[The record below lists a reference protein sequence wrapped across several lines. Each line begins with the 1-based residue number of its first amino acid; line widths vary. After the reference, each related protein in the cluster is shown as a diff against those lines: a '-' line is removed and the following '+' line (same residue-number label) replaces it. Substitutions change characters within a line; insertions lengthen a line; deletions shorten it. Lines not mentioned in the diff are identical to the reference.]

1 MSMKNSRKYSELYF
15 QFFSVVIISL
25 CSIVLLI
32 RSFYSFSWSDESFYL
47 TIVHRF
53 WLGERILQDE
63 WYTTQLSTPLLL
75 PFYSFFEWITGG
87 NEGIY
92 LYYRII
98 YWGISTVTAFLIFF
112 KLKRWNKTTA
122 ALFSGIIYL
131 LYSRANIGGMSYY
144 NMTLTLVLI
153 STVLVYDQIMAKQSQ
168 KGILLLTGVLLALAV
183 VNTPYLVI
191 PYIMIALFL
200 LLSKKYRFLWR
211 KVMLVFIGM
220 GITAIAY
227 MAYVLS
233 KTSLEEILLN
243 IPYILNE
250 PELQNTNP
258 ILAIPIMFARIAW
271 RYRWTIIIYAVDIL
285 FLCYKI
291 RKKQNISQMTGKV
304 IFGSNMAIF
313 IVNYFLSAN
322 MIGCVN
328 IAFVLF
334 GILLLLY
341 IREWNKDDQV
351 IIETFGIAGVSVVFS
366 FAFSSDTGLDA
377 MTIGFVILAIA
388 MVLILLKNVKI
399 NENRCCWHIIV
410 AVISFIL
417 LQSAFLRVVSVYRDA
432 PLWELDTQI
441 TAGPGKYL
449 YTTQKHEEQYND
461 LLNDI
466 KQYVR
471 TEDRVLYSKNCFWG
485 YLCTD
490 NEYATPSSWRMSMDS
505 PRLEEYFT
513 LNPEKY
519 PTCVF
524 VLKPEYGNFESSYI
538 QNNERA
544 DIPNQNQLQGFLY
557 NYIQKNNY
565 EVIEAESA
573 FIFRKR
579 A

>member
-1 MSMKNSRKYSELYF
+1 MRSYKKHLEIYSQIL
-15 QFFSVVIISL
+15 SVLIIS
-25 CSIVLLI
+25 VLSLI
-32 RSFYSFSWSDESFYL
+32 LFIRNFYSFSWSDESFYL

-98 YWGISTVTAFLIFF
+98 YWGISTVTVFLIFF

-122 ALFSGIIYL
+122 ALLSGIIYL

-191 PYIMIALFL
+191 PYIVIALFL
-200 LLSKKYRFLWR
+200 LISKKYRFLWR
-211 KVMLVFIGM
+211 KVMLVFIGT

-227 MAYVLS
+227 MAYVFS

-243 IPYILNE
+243 IPYILSE
-250 PELQNTNP
+250 PELQSTNP

-271 RYRWTIIIYAVDIL
+271 RYKWTIIIYVVDVL

-291 RKKQNISQMTGKV
+291 WKKQNISQTMGKV
-304 IFGSNMAIF
+304 IFGSNIAMF
-313 IVNYFLSAN
+313 IVNYCISAN
-322 MIGCVN
+322 MIGCIN
-328 IAFVLF
+328 IAFVLW
-334 GILLLLY
+334 GTLMLLY
-341 IREWNKDDQV
+341 LRECDKDVQTV
-351 IIETFGIAGVSVVFS
+351 AETFGIAGVSVVFG

-388 MVLILLKNVKI
+388 MVLILLKNVKV
-399 NENRCCWHIIV
+399 NENRSYWYITV
-410 AVISFIL
+410 AGIAFIL
-417 LQSAFLRVVSVYRDA
+417 LQSAFLRVASVYRDA
-432 PLWELDTQI
+432 PLKELDTQI
-441 TAGPGKYL
+441 TSGPGKYL
-449 YTTQKHEEQYND
+449 YTTQEHEEQYND

-485 YLCTD
+485 YLCTN

-519 PTCVF
+519 PTCIF

-538 QNNERA
+538 QNNEKV
-544 DIPNQNQLQGFLY
+544 DIPNQNDLQGFLY
-557 NYIQKNNY
+557 NYIQENNY
-565 EVIEAESA
+565 EVIEAKSA
-573 FIFRKR
+573 LIFRKR

>member
-1 MSMKNSRKYSELYF
+1 MRSYKKHLEIYSQIL
-15 QFFSVVIISL
+15 SVLIIS
-25 CSIVLLI
+25 VLSLI
-32 RSFYSFSWSDESFYL
+32 LFIRNFYSFSWSDESFYL

-75 PFYSFFEWITGG
+75 PFYSFFEWLTGE

-98 YWGISTVTAFLIFF
+98 YWSISAVTAFLIFF

-122 ALFSGIIYL
+122 ALLSGIIYL

-153 STVLVYDQIMAKQSQ
+153 SSVLVYDQIMAKQSQ

-191 PYIMIALFL
+191 PYIVIALFL
-200 LLSKKYRFLWR
+200 LISKKYRFLWR
-211 KVMLVFIGM
+211 KVMLVFIGT

-227 MAYVLS
+227 MTYVFS
-233 KTSLEEILLN
+233 KTSLEEILIN

-250 PELQNTNP
+250 PELQSTNP

-271 RYRWTIIIYAVDIL
+271 RYKWTIIIYAVDVL

-291 RKKQNISQMTGKV
+291 WKKQNISQTMGKV
-304 IFGSNMAIF
+304 IFGSNIAMF
-313 IVNYFLSAN
+313 IVNYCLSAN
-322 MIGCVN
+322 MIGCIN
-328 IAFVLF
+328 IAFVLW
-334 GILLLLY
+334 GTLMLLY
-341 IREWNKDDQV
+341 LREWNKDVQTV
-351 IIETFGIAGVSVVFS
+351 AETFGIAGVSVVFG

-377 MTIGFVILAIA
+377 MTIGFVIFGIA
-388 MVLILLKNVKI
+388 MVLILFRSMKI
-399 NENRCCWHIIV
+399 NENRYYLYITVIVIIFV
-410 AVISFIL
+410 L
-417 LQSAFLRVVSVYRDA
+417 LQSIFLRVASVYRDA
-432 PLWELDTQI
+432 PLKELDTQI
-441 TAGPGKYL
+441 TSGPGKYL
-449 YTTQKHEEQYND
+449 YTTQEHEEQYND
-461 LLNDI
+461 LLSDI

-471 TEDRVLYSKNCFWG
+471 TEDSVLYSINCFWG
-485 YLCTD
+485 YLCTN
-490 NEYATPSSWRMSMDS
+490 NEYGTPSSWRMSMDS

-519 PTCVF
+519 PTCIF
-524 VLKPEYGNFESSYI
+524 VLKPEYGGFESSFI
-538 QNNERA
+538 QNNEKV
-544 DIPNQNQLQGFLY
+544 DSPNENNIQGFLC
-557 NYIQKNNY
+557 NYIQENNY
-565 EVIEAESA
+565 EVIEAKSA
-573 FIFRKR
+573 LIFRKR

>member
-1 MSMKNSRKYSELYF
+1 MSMKNSRKYSKIYF
-15 QFFSVVIISL
+15 QIFSVMIISI

-53 WLGERILQDE
+53 WLGERIFQDE

-112 KLKRWNKTTA
+112 KLKKWNKATA

-144 NMTLTLVLI
+144 NMTLTLVLT

-168 KGILLLTGVLLALAV
+168 KGLLLLTGVLLALAV

-200 LLSKKYRFLWR
+200 LISKKHRFLWR
-211 KVMLVFIGM
+211 KVMLVFIGT

-227 MAYVLS
+227 MTYVFS

-250 PELQNTNP
+250 PELQSTNP

-271 RYRWTIIIYAVDIL
+271 RYKWTIIIYTVDVL

-291 RKKQNISQMTGKV
+291 WKKQNISPMMGKL
-304 IFGSNMAIF
+304 IPGSNMAIF
-313 IVNYFLSAN
+313 IVNYCLSAN

-328 IAFVLF
+328 IAFVLW
-334 GILLLLY
+334 GILVLLY
-341 IREWNKDDQV
+341 IREWNKDIQV
-351 IIETFGIAGVSVVFS
+351 SIETFGIAGVSVIFG

-377 MTIGFVILAIA
+377 MTIGFVILGIA
-388 MVLILLKNVKI
+388 MVLILSKSVKI
-399 NENRCCWHIIV
+399 NENRCCWCITV
-410 AVISFIL
+410 AVIAFIL
-417 LQSAFLRVVSVYRDA
+417 LQSAFLRVISVYRDA
-432 PLWELDTQI
+432 PLRELDTQI
-441 TAGPGKYL
+441 TSGPGKYL
-449 YTTQKHEEQYND
+449 YTTQEHEEQYNA

-485 YLCTD
+485 YLCTN
-490 NEYATPSSWRMSMDS
+490 NEYGTPSSWRMSMDS

-513 LNPEKY
+513 LNPGKY
-519 PTCVF
+519 PTCIF

-538 QNNERA
+538 QNNEKV
-544 DIPNQNQLQGFLY
+544 DLPNENNLQGFLY
-557 NYIQKNNY
+557 NYIQENNY

-573 FIFRKR
+573 IIFRKR